1 MATNNAVTILGVS
14 GPFREPREP
23 VFSYD
28 YSIQRVSW
36 PMPHAVRVKVSIA
49 EELDVFKTR
58 VLGPV
63 TGTPGQ
69 QLLVGQLLSRR
80 IADEKLRI
88 ADTEGFL
95 AERRDVIVAPFTGP
109 YGHLFE
115 KLDDWAKREQTSL
128 RAEVKSRVGI

>member
-1 MATNNAVTILGVS
+1 
-14 GPFREPREP
+14 
-23 VFSYD
+23 
-28 YSIQRVSW
+28 
-36 PMPHAVRVKVSIA
+36 
-49 EELDVFKTR
+49 DVFKTR